1 MEDEYHSLLANGM
14 WELTTVPKSRKA
26 VGCKWVSQHR
36 IEYFPTMFQ
45 ILL

>member
-1 MEDEYHSLLANGM
+1 MEFEWTGNRQKAFEDLKIQLA
-14 WELTTVPKSRKA
+14 T
-26 VGCKWVSQHR
+26 VSQHR

>member
-1 MEDEYHSLLANGM
+1 MEAAVSRRSCSFEKELERLYLATPNKFG
-14 WELTTVPKSRKA
+14 A
-26 VGCKWVSQHR
+26 VSQHR

>member
-1 MEDEYHSLLANGM
+1 MSSVLAKVDTNIETLSKLKILLHMFMG
-14 WELTTVPKSRKA
+14 S
-26 VGCKWVSQHR
+26 VSQHR

>member
-1 MEDEYHSLLANGM
+1 MLKGYVRETNHKMMVQEASMRHIFTLL
-14 WELTTVPKSRKA
+14 
-26 VGCKWVSQHR
+26 SQHR